1 MALDEQRIISVL
13 MNYSILLFSLCL
25 HEFGHAAMAD
35 HLGDP
40 TPRMMGRLTI
50 NPKAHADLI
59 GTVLFPLIAMFTQVT
74 FLFGWAKPVPITP
87 ENFKNPRKDGAFV
100 AFAGPMAN
108 MGLCLIAMT
117 AFAILDLTGF
127 FPQGSPGEFSFHQFF
142 NTFFWI
148 NFALAVF
155 NLIPIFPLDGSWIL
169 KALLPG
175 PMAYSLSKFD
185 RYGAM
190 LLFGTLIF
198 FRNILGYIFD
208 PVVACLFFGLHLFGL
223 GHIAQYLS

>member
-1 MALDEQRIISVL
+1 MDESRIFHVL

-35 HLGDP
+35 RLGDP
-40 TPRMMGRLTI
+40 TPRMLGRLTL
-50 NPKAHADLI
+50 NPMAHADPF
-59 GTVLFPLIAMFTQVT
+59 GTVLFPLIAMYYQVN

-87 ENFKNPRKDGAFV
+87 ENFKEPRKGGALV

-108 MGLCLIAMT
+108 MGLCLISLG

-127 FPQGSPGEFSFHQFF
+127 FQLDAASQNTLIRFF

-175 PMAYSLSKFD
+175 PWAYKLSLYD

-190 LLFGTLIF
+190 LLIGTMVF
-198 FRNILGYIFD
+198 FRNILGYIFG
-208 PVVACLFFGLHLFGL
+208 PVVALLFLMLHLVGL
-223 GHIAQYLS
+223 DHLAQYINLG